1 LLRRVERMSETVNM
15 TESLPPVPTHTEEAR
30 EMLAAGVI
38 RPGDK
43 ALDVPPE
50 SMTMDELLREILIHE
65 RNTRDAVNQLVAAIM
80 SSPMASMLGGSK
92 LSEMLG
98 G

>member
-1 LLRRVERMSETVNM
+1 M
-15 TESLPPVPTHTEEAR
+15 TEPISGVPVPTHTEEAR
-30 EMLAAGVI
+30 ELLAAGVI

-50 SMTMDELLREILIHE
+50 SMTTDELLREILIHE
-65 RNTRDAVNQLVAAIM
+65 RNTRDMVNQLVQAIM
-80 SSPMASMLGGSK
+80 SSPMASMIGGGS
-92 LSEMLG
+92 LNGMFG